1 MAKIERSVDIHKS
14 WQQVDAV
21 ALDGDR
27 FSEWYAGVDHSEG
40 DGTFPQVG
48 GTAKL
53 AYKAAG
59 MTFDL
64 TFTVLEYAP
73 GKTILFQIAGG
84 MLKGTSRWSHTPIDG
99 GTRVTSVF
107 DYETQGGGLGAI
119 ADRLVLERMNTSQ
132 MEKSL
137 DSLKT
142 LVEST

>member
-1 MAKIERSVDIHKS
+1 MARIERSVVIERD

-21 ALDGDR
+21 ALDSER
-27 FSEWYAGVDHSEG
+27 FAEWYAGVEESQG
-40 DGTFPQVG
+40 DGVFPQVG
-48 GTAKL
+48 GTVKL

-64 TFTVLEYAP
+64 SFSVLEYEV
-73 GKTILFQIAGG
+73 GKTILFQITGP
-84 MLKGTSRWSHTPIDG
+84 MVKGTSRWTHTSIAE

-107 DYETQGGGLGAI
+107 DNETEGGGLGAI
-119 ADRLVLERMNTSQ
+119 ADRLLLERMNTSQ

-137 DSLKT
+137 ESLKN